1 MYVTTFYSFKGGV
14 GRTMALVNAAVD
26 LAGRGRRVLVVDCD
40 LEAPG
45 LDTFDLLRP
54 RTPTPGIIDFVG
66 EYLASGRAP
75 DVERFI
81 GEASGSVGDGRL
93 WVMPSGLQDT
103 YAANF
108 NQIDW
113 GALYGQHDGYLL
125 FEDLKA
131 QWKRAV
137 EPDYVLIDSRTGHTD
152 TGGICTRQLPDAVAI
167 LFFPNEQNLRGL
179 AKVVADIRSEAEA
192 PRNKAIDLHF
202 VMSNVP
208 DLDDE
213 DSILE
218 EQIEAF
224 RCRLRFEREPM
235 VVHRYDSLSLLNQV
249 VFTKDRPQSRLAKEY
264 RELVRE
270 IARRNSADRDGALD
284 YVRAAGGRWRTG
296 RMRHESSD
304 DMLRKIED
312 AHASDGEVLFHLGVL
327 REEEGVSSREHKLA
341 VSLFDRAIEAGYDV
355 PPAFFRRARA
365 RAFGDDPEGAREDA
379 LRVLMSEGV
388 PLPMVRQAIR
398 LAARASTDDVGK
410 SRAVASLNAGDRLW
424 LANSFMESPHDDSIA
439 ASILLTIV
447 GDEQA
452 SEKERADARGE
463 LSLAHIGSGAC
474 AEAEALLRG
483 EGQTVG
489 EMGIRDAFN
498 YGMAIWGA
506 TGAVNAEAFG
516 RVVALDREDPEE
528 NERPNYLQCMAVAC
542 WGVGETETAA
552 QYADRA
558 RAAVHAVRGPEF
570 SCWRYYRV
578 GETEFLEDLD
588 DIKALI
594 GGDAS
599 RKPRFMADA
608 VH

>member
-1 MYVTTFYSFKGGV
+1 MYVATFYSFKGGV

-26 LAGRGRRVLVVDCD
+26 LAGRGRRVLVVDFD

-81 GEASGSVGDGRL
+81 GEASGGVGDGRL

-113 GALYGQHDGYLL
+113 GALYGQHDGYLM

-131 QWKRAV
+131 QWKRAI

-152 TGGICTRQLPDAVAI
+152 VGGICTRQLPDAVAI

-179 AKVVADIRSEAEA
+179 TKVVADIRSEKEA

-218 EQIEAF
+218 EQLEAF
-224 RCRLRFEREPM
+224 RRRLRFEREPM

-284 YVRAAGGRWRTG
+284 YIEAARERWRAG
-296 RMRHESSD
+296 ARYESSLKAD
-304 DMLRKIED
+304 RVLQEIEE
-312 AHASDGEVLFHLGVL
+312 AHSRDGEVLFRLGML
-327 REEEGVSSREHKLA
+327 RENDGQTEWA
-341 VSLFDRAIEAGYDV
+341 ASLYDRAIDAGYDF
-355 PPAFFRRARA
+355 PRAYYRRARVNA
-365 RAFGDDPEGAREDA
+365 ADDPKGASEDA
-379 LRVLMSEGV
+379 LRVLKSEGV
-388 PLPMVRQAIR
+388 SPPMVRQAIR
-398 LAARASTDDVGK
+398 LAARASTGDVGRL
-410 SRAVASLNAGDRLW
+410 RAVASLDAGDRLW
-424 LANSFMESPHDDSIA
+424 LANALMESPHDDRIA
-439 ASILLTIV
+439 ASILLPIV

-452 SEKERADARGE
+452 SEKERAAARGE
-463 LSLAHIGSGAC
+463 LSLAYIGAGAC

-489 EMGIRDAFN
+489 DMDIRDAFN

-516 RVVALDREDPEE
+516 RVVALDREDPEKKE
-528 NERPNYLQCMAVAC
+528 QPNYLQCMAVAC

-578 GETEFLEDLD
+578 GEAAFLEDLD
-588 DIKALI
+588 DIEALI

-599 RKPRFMADA
+599 RRPRFMVDA